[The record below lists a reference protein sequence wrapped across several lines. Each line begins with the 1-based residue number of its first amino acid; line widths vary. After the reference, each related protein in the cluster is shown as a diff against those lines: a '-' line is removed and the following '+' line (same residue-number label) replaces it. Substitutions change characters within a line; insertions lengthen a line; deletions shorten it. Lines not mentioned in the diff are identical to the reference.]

1 MSNTLIKSNNTKEM
15 FNNLVKSTNH
25 RTNINLRQI
34 LNQNKEVESG
44 SITNAAEHNND
55 DNNRGSLG

>member
-44 SITNAAEHNND
+44 SIANADLNHD
-55 DNNRGSLG
+55 DNDRGSLG